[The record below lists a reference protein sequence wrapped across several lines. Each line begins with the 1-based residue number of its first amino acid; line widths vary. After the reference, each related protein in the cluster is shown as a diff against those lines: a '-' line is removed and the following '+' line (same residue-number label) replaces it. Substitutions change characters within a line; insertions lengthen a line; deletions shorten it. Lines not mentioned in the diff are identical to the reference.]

1 MLETIFETKTLIEN
15 SLDDE
20 HNVRK
25 SNLYD
30 SIEYFVLV
38 QSDTRSDFD
47 DCLINLVLDD
57 FEKIDAFRVFC
68 SLDVVEI
75 CCSERKEEEI
85 NKTLNFCFLDE
96 SHCVVR
102 TTKK

>member
-20 HNVRK
+20 HDVRK
-25 SNLYD
+25 SDFYD

-38 QSDTRSDFD
+38 RDDARDDFD
-47 DCLINLVLDD
+47 NCLIDFVLDD

-75 CCSERKEEEI
+75 CCSRRKKKEI
-85 NKTLNFCFLDE
+85 D
-96 SHCVVR
+96 
-102 TTKK
+102 